1 MPHPPEPDEEGLDAL
16 PPPQPVYYAEQALL
30 GALLLEPDRLGDVP
44 GIGPEM
50 FSTAAHRALF
60 AAIRALPTPDPAEHA
75 KNTKWL
81 DAVLTTARE
90 QARGLTASHLHGL
103 IHHCPWP
110 RHATAYAQMVEAD
123 HVRRTLRTHAQRL
136 AHTATDHTLPQPV
149 DTTLA
154 EADTLTSLVDD
165 IAARL
170 PPHSSLL
177 PRTPATVPTTAP
189 DYAKEA
195 IDEERLLLAT
205 ATAHPGDVEQMRWLA
220 AEDFARPLHAGLW
233 QCLTTLTRRR
243 APVDPVTVLWEAQQ
257 RGLLSSGADPTE
269 LLALLAEPV
278 GDPQYWGERILQRS
292 VLSTAHHVA
301 CRIQAYTDAPAT
313 TPHQLVTGSR
323 RALADLSAVRT
334 RWHHATSPTPLA
346 RPAPAKARG
355 TAPSRASP
363 PRTTAPPTTRISR

>member
-1 MPHPPEPDEEGLDAL
+1 MPHAPEPDEEGLDAL
-16 PPPQPVYYAEQALL
+16 PPPQPVYYAERALL

-60 AAIRALPTPDPAEHA
+60 AAIRALPAPDPAEHA
-75 KNTKWL
+75 HSTAWL
-81 DAVLTTARE
+81 DQVLTTARE

-110 RHATAYAQMVEAD
+110 RHAPAYARMVEAD
-123 HVRRTLRTHAQRL
+123 HTRRTLRAGAQRL
-136 AHTATDHTLPQPV
+136 VHTATDRTLPQPV

-154 EADTLTSLVDD
+154 EADALASLVDD
-165 IAARL
+165 IAARF
-170 PPHSSLL
+170 PPHSSPL

-205 ATAHPGDVEQMRWLA
+205 ATAHPGDAERMRWLT
-220 AEDFARPLHAGLW
+220 AEDFTHPLHAGLW
-233 QCLTTLTRRR
+233 RCLTALTRRR
-243 APVDPVTVLWEAQQ
+243 APIDPVTVLWEAQQ
-257 RGLLSSGADPTE
+257 RGLLAPGTRPAE

-278 GDPQYWGERILQRS
+278 GDPQHWGERILQRS
-292 VLSTAHHVA
+292 VLSTAHRVGH
-301 CRIQAYTDAPAT
+301 RIQAYTDTPAA

-323 RALADLSAVRT
+323 RALADLSAGRA
-334 RWHHATSPTPLA
+334 RWHHATSPAPTVSPA
-346 RPAPAKARG
+346 RTRA
-355 TAPSRASP
+355 TAPPRAGP
-363 PRTTAPPTTRISR
+363 PRTTAPPGARISR

>member
-1 MPHPPEPDEEGLDAL
+1 MPHAPEPDEEGLDAL
-16 PPPQPVYYAEQALL
+16 RPPQPVYYAEQALL

-50 FSTAAHRALF
+50 FSTAAHSALF
-60 AAIRALPTPDPAEHA
+60 AAIRALPPPDPAEHA
-75 KNTKWL
+75 QSTAWL
-81 DAVLTTARE
+81 DQVLSTARE

-110 RHATAYAQMVEAD
+110 RHATAYAQMVEAE

-136 AHTATDHTLPQPV
+136 AHTATDRTLPKPV

-189 DYAKEA
+189 DDAKEA

-220 AEDFARPLHAGLW
+220 AEDFARPLHAGHPVEGLW
-233 QCLTTLTRRR
+233 PPVRR
-243 APVDPVTVLWEAQQ
+243 ADQANTPFTGLGHLLRTLRRSL
-257 RGLLSSGADPTE
+257 RGLQDRGEVIDGC
-269 LLALLAEPV
+269 LA
-278 GDPQYWGERILQRS
+278 
-292 VLSTAHHVA
+292 
-301 CRIQAYTDAPAT
+301 AT
-313 TPHQLVTGSR
+313 GLRLGTGG
-323 RALADLSAVRT
+323 
-334 RWHHATSPTPLA
+334 SP
-346 RPAPAKARG
+346 
-355 TAPSRASP
+355 
-363 PRTTAPPTTRISR
+363 